1 MNKNTLTFK
10 KVSYRID
17 DNIYVHDINPLTG
30 NIDHVGVMMEV
41 EKLLKQSI
49 YSKLTTDELKQI
61 KEIVDKELENRSK

>member
-10 KVSYRID
+10 KVSNRID
-17 DNIYVHDINPLTG
+17 DKIYVYNINPSTD
-30 NIDHVGVMMEV
+30 NIDHMGIMVEV